1 MNNGLNHNKFVTN
14 VMRVAHNPTE
24 VAEENRD
31 SANVPLVLTI

>member
-1 MNNGLNHNKFVTN
+1 MNNDLNHNKFVTN

-24 VAEENRD
+24 ENRD